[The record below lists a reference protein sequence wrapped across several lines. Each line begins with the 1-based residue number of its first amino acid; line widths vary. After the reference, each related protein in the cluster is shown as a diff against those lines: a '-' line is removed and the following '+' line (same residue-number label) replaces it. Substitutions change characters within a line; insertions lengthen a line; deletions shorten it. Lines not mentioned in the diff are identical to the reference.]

1 MSLTVPAVFLPLRRY
16 ELDYVIQYPKKFLVL
31 ACTEIMVLPSLGW
44 RTGLK
49 VLIQRTETG
58 VSFFLYFW
66 FLNRYLTG
74 VLDRKIL
81 PGLALSLWDVY
92 HPWFLRVKC

>member
-16 ELDYVIQYPKKFLVL
+16 ELDYVIQYPKKFFVL
-31 ACTEIMVLPSLGW
+31 ASTEIMVLPSLGW

-49 VLIQRTETG
+49 VLIQGTETG
-58 VSFFLYFW
+58 VSFSTFG
-66 FLNRYLTG
+66 FLNRYPTG

-81 PGLALSLWDVY
+81 PGLPLSLWNVY
-92 HPWFLRVKC
+92 HPWLPRVKC